1 MWLKAYLIALFI
13 FLGLDALWLGLI
25 AKNMY
30 QQQIGHLM
38 AAKVNF
44 PAAGAFYLFFVAGLV
59 VFAIHPA
66 VSAGDWTRALLL
78 GGFLGFLCYAT
89 YDLTNLATLKDW
101 PLSVTLIDLVWG
113 TSIGAVTAAITAFFL
128 LK

>member
-44 PAAGAFYLFFVAGLV
+44 LAAGAFYLFFVAGLV

-66 VSAGDWTRALLL
+66 VSAGDWKRALLL

-89 YDLTNLATLKDW
+89 YDLTNLATLKNW